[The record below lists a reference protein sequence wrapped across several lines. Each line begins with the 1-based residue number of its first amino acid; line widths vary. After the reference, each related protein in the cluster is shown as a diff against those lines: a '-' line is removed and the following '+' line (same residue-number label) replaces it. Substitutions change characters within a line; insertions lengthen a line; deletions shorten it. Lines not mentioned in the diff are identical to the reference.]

1 MVSRQRSIS
10 IYEFSSRGPTLII
23 SEGDT
28 MKTTTNNSNK
38 NIASAF
44 VSSVNTWGKVAVA
57 GITEVASLAS
67 VATDY
72 AIDNVEYIN
81 DINAHGYKYAS
92 NYGRAKA
99 KNVARIESAK
109 ALFNGKVEEE
119 AAPAV

>member
-28 MKTTTNNSNK
+28 MKTTNTNNNK

-72 AIDNVEYIN
+72 AIDNVDYIA
-81 DINAHGYKYAS
+81 DINSHGYKYAS

-99 KNVARIESAK
+99 KNVQRINSAK
-109 ALFNGKVEEE
+109 DLFNGKVE